1 MASLRTWRKA
11 QKITLGELSKRLGM
25 SDASL
30 SRIERGE
37 QWPDRETMQRIV
49 DETNG
54 DVSIND
60 LFEAGAPAPRV
71 EAAE

>member
-37 QWPDRETMQRIV
+37 QWPDRETIQRIV

-60 LFEAGAPAPRV
+60 LFEAGALALRV

>member
-11 QKITLGELSKRLGM
+11 RKITLDELSKRLGM

-37 QWPDRETMQRIV
+37 QWPDRETILKILA
-49 DETNG
+49 ETNG
-54 DVSIND
+54 DVSVND
-60 LFEAGAPAPRV
+60 ILAVTTSSPPV

>member
-37 QWPDRETMQRIV
+37 QWPDRETIQRIV

-60 LFEAGAPAPRV
+60 LFEAGALAPRV